1 MARTTP
7 VNTGYNIINGTTT
20 GSNGSKVDTW
30 LEWKVTSQSIA
41 NNTSNVRIVLYS
53 AATTSSSTK
62 WEAHENFGY
71 VGYNNGNK
79 QYLNTTYDF
88 SNYNVNKFGDYTYTI
103 SHNTDGTKTLTL
115 QGSWSTSHSS
125 YISGGSASGSVT
137 LPQIARASTIT
148 SLSSKLGTQGT
159 INITRSSS
167 SFTHTITYSF
177 GNATG
182 TITTKT
188 ASTSVT
194 WTPPVSLISEFTNQT
209 SKTGTLTCTT
219 YNGNT
224 SVGTSTSTL
233 TLSVPSSSLGNVTGT
248 IGSSLTLTAT
258 NACSSGLTY
267 TYQYSADGSSW
278 STIGTAKVSSKTQ
291 SWTPPASL
299 IANISNAT
307 SKAFSIRVVTY
318 VGTASVNIATAKAT
332 LSIPKITSANVSGTI
347 GSSLTIS
354 LTKPHN
360 NLSATITYSF
370 GSASGTIATKT
381 ASASVS
387 WTPPTSLLSE
397 IPSSASGSGTIT
409 ITTYNGTSG
418 SAGSKQYTLT
428 LSAASS
434 VIPTS
439 TMTLTMVNTNNT
451 VNGWGVYVQG
461 YSKVKVT
468 LTGTGTNGS
477 KIKSMSVSGQNL
489 NGSSTPNTTPATLE
503 KTSDTITKS
512 GTLNYNGNVTDTRN
526 RSATQKS
533 SSITVYSYAPP
544 SISNFVAYRATS
556 GGVADDSGTY
566 LKVTFSRVYS
576 SVNSHNTA
584 TVTLKYKTRS
594 SSTWTS
600 YGTVTSGSTLNLN
613 LNVANNYDVQL
624 FISDALTSNVAS
636 NVVGV
641 ASSERVLN
649 VNASGTG
656 LAIGGFS
663 TMSGYFQEYYPARFN
678 DEVDFLDDARLM
690 GQEILSTSTGFKLYN
705 VTTIANNSNLNNL
718 YQIGC
723 YACRSSANVATLSNC
738 PTSNPFVMYTLNGQG
753 NTLTEP
759 DVNGYSYFH
768 QIIID
773 NQGSLYRRRLYTS
786 GGGSIT
792 FGTWYANINQN
803 YETSY
808 NGLTIRARRRGNTV
822 SIYATGT
829 PTAAMS
835 TSNDY
840 IDIVSGLDNIYLP
853 SLNYIN
859 YTLIQGANGG
869 TTAQFNITTD
879 GKVRIGYTRRVSDGQ
894 AINLD
899 TTNSIYA
906 RVCYEVD

>member
-7 VNTGYNIINGTTT
+7 VNSGYNIINGTTT

-79 QYLNTTYDF
+79 QYLNTTYNF

-103 SHNTDGTKTLTL
+103 THNTDGTKTLTL

-125 YISGGSASGSVT
+125 YISGGSVSGSVT

-148 SLSSKLGTQGT
+148 SLSTKLGTQGT

-194 WTPPVSLISEFTNQT
+194 WTPPVSLISEFSNQT

-233 TLSVPSSSLGNVTGT
+233 TLSVPLSTLGNVTGT
-248 IGSSLTLTAT
+248 IGNSLTLTAT
-258 NACSSGLTY
+258 NACASGLTY

-278 STIGTAKVSSKTQ
+278 STIGTEKVSSKTQ
-291 SWTPPASL
+291 SWTPPTSL

-318 VGTASVNIATAKAT
+318 VGTATVNTATATAT

-370 GSASGTIATKT
+370 GNATGTIATKT

-397 IPSSASGSGTIT
+397 IPSSASGNGTIT

-418 SAGSKQYTLT
+418 SAGSNQYTLT

-434 VIPTS
+434 VVPTS
-439 TMTLTMVNTNNT
+439 SMTLTMVNDNNT

-477 KIKSMSVSGQNL
+477 NIKSMSVSGQNL
-489 NGSSTPNTTPATLE
+489 NGTSNPNTTPATLE
-503 KTSDTITKS
+503 KTSDTITTR
-512 GTLNYNGNVTDTRN
+512 GTLTYKGNVTDTRN
-526 RSATQKS
+526 RSATEKS

-544 SISNFVAYRATS
+544 SISNFVAYRVTS

-613 LNVANNYDVQL
+613 LDVSNNYDVQL

-636 NVVGV
+636 NIVGV

-663 TMSGYFQEYYPARFN
+663 TMSGYFQEYYPARFDQNVTFVQGVLPRNTDGIPVTSRGSYTGSGITGDADDMTEVGAYWVYGANIAHLPTGNSGYGILITDRSSNGTFQQEFFQYNAHRLWFRLYTNSQWYEWVEITHGSSYTALATFGNYYSVGTKVTLSEPYTNFNSIVLRFGDN
-678 DEVDFLDDARLM
+678 DSTGGMCLQYVNCRVLQA
-690 GQEILSTSTGFKLYN
+690 ILTSTSTQYFGYQWLDGS
-705 VTTIANNSNLNNL
+705 TQSNLTLKWN
-718 YQIGC
+718 
-723 YACRSSANVATLSNC
+723 SA
-738 PTSNPFVMYTLNGQG
+738 
-753 NTLTEP
+753 TE
-759 DVNGYSYFH
+759 VE
-768 QIIID
+768 
-773 NQGSLYRRRLYTS
+773 
-786 GGGSIT
+786 IT
-792 FGTWYANINQN
+792 AHG
-803 YETSY
+803 
-808 NGLTIRARRRGNTV
+808 
-822 SIYATGT
+822 
-829 PTAAMS
+829 
-835 TSNDY
+835 
-840 IDIVSGLDNIYLP
+840 
-853 SLNYIN
+853 
-859 YTLIQGANGG
+859 GANFGLR
-869 TTAQFNITTD
+869 Q
-879 GKVRIGYTRRVSDGQ
+879 
-894 AINLD
+894 
-899 TTNSIYA
+899 IYGLN
-906 RVCYEVD
+906 